1 MDTRHLHERD
11 AARAAG
17 DALACAVLDHLAG
30 KPSDLAAALCAYRNA
45 DGPAWALPPSGWK
58 VDFVFDS
65 KASATQALRAA
76 RAAVKSTKAAT
87 PWPDWAITARGSR
100 DP

>member
-17 DALACAVLDHLAG
+17 DALARAVLDHLAG
-30 KPSDLAAALCAYRNA
+30 KSSDLAAALCAYRNA

-58 VDFVFDS
+58 VVHGGLVDTA
-65 KASATQALRAA
+65 KAE
-76 RAAVKSTKAAT
+76 
-87 PWPDWAITARGSR
+87 
-100 DP
+100 